1 MLDGVTYRGMR
12 IVVPPSMQQEMIE
25 LVHET
30 HQGIVKSK
38 QRAREALYWP
48 GMSSQ
53 FEAKSK
59 NYVLSVEY
67 YSKYIEVTEL
77 NDLSAFSTIEAL
89 RGHFERHGI
98 PERLT
103 TDCGT
108 QYTSVDFKNFA
119 KAYNFQHVL
128 ISPKHPKANGEAEV
142 AVEIVKSL
150 WRKNN
155 DKHKTLLVYRTT
167 PLAGID
173 LSPSQLC
180 TAWGED

>member
-1 MLDGVTYRGMR
+1 ML
-12 IVVPPSMQQEMIE
+12 
-25 LVHET
+25 
-30 HQGIVKSK
+30 SK
-38 QRAREALYWP
+38 TPDYPWAEAA
-48 GMSSQ
+48 SDI
-53 FEAKSK
+53 FTFRSK
-59 NYVLSVEY
+59 NYVLPVDY

-77 NDLSAFSTIEAL
+77 NDLSPSGTIEAL
-89 RGHFERHGI
+89 KEHFKRRGI

-108 QYTSVDFKNFA
+108 QYTSIEFKNFA

-128 ISPKHPKANGEAEV
+128 ISPKHPKANGEAEA
-142 AVEIVKSL
+142 AVKIVKSL

-155 DKHKTLLVYRTT
+155 DKHKALLVYGAT

-180 TAWGED
+180 MGRRLRTNLPIARRLLEPEA